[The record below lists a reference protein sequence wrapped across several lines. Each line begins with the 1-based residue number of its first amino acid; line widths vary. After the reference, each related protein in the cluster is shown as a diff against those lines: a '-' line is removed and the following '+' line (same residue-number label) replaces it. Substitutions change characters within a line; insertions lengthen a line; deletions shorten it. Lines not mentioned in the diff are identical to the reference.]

1 MSYTKREWATG
12 NVVGAVDLNR
22 MEQGIEDASGGG
34 VEPLIMTPTEVLR
47 DEGVNLI
54 LTIFNK
60 TGGEVME
67 AFASGRPVYINTAV
81 EGEPPHFESVIA
93 CKTDGN
99 GRTVAIA
106 VNMESVI
113 VGSPVYKEL
122 EEGED
127 SPGYMETMELIGGS
141 GSVN

>member
-34 VEPLIMTPTEVLR
+34 AEPLIIAPTEVLYN
-47 DEGVNLI
+47 GT

-81 EGEPPHFESVIA
+81 EGEPPHYESIIA
-93 CKTDGN
+93 CKIDGN
-99 GRTVAIA
+99 GRANAIA
-106 VNMESVI
+106 LNMESVI
-113 VGSPVYKEL
+113 VGSPE
-122 EEGED
+122 
-127 SPGYMETMELIGGS
+127 
-141 GSVN
+141 